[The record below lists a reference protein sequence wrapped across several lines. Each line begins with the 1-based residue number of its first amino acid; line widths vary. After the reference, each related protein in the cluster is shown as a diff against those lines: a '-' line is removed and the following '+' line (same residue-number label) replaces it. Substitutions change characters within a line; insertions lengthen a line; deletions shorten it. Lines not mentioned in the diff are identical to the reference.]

1 MHFTKVNDG
10 QVEAIL
16 DANSLSPFQICTI
29 ALCALVALI
38 DGFDTQAIAFAA
50 PVIAKV
56 WSADLSL
63 FGPVFGA
70 GLLGLTIG
78 ALVLGPAA
86 DRFGRKPIIVLSTL
100 AFGVGSLVTVFA
112 DNMTG
117 LTAYRFMTGLGLG
130 GAMPNIIALTSEFAP
145 KRIRAFVVTSMFCGF
160 PIGAVVG
167 GLVSSK
173 AIPVYGW
180 ESVFIA
186 GGVLPLLLV
195 PALIIWLPESVR
207 FLAAQIGG
215 AKQASALLSRID
227 SHAVIG
233 FSASPPRPTG
243 PSTRAGIGALFA
255 ERQVAGTLLLWT
267 AFFCNLLVL
276 YFLINWLPSV
286 LQRAGVSLER
296 AILAT
301 ALLNAGGVVGGL
313 AFSWIID
320 RFGPRMVLTLAY
332 LGAAV
337 LVSAI
342 GIEWNSAAT
351 TYGIIAAAG
360 FCVIGAQFGMNALAA
375 EYYPTSLRS
384 TGVGAALGIGRVGAM
399 MGPLVGGV
407 LISLDLGTMRL
418 FSIAAIPA
426 VVAGLAIYL
435 ACRATA
441 PNADETIER
450 GQIPLTNLD

>member
-1 MHFTKVNDG
+1 MTTTTAVNVPDLIDQQKVG
-10 QVEAIL
+10 
-16 DANSLSPFQICTI
+16 SFQIRVLI
-29 ALCALVALI
+29 LCALAAML
-38 DGFDTQAIAFAA
+38 DGFAAQMIGYLAPSLKRDMNLDPAALTRIFAWGLVGLMLGA
-50 PVIAKV
+50 
-56 WSADLSL
+56 LTL
-63 FGPVFGA
+63 GPV
-70 GLLGLTIG
+70 
-78 ALVLGPAA
+78 A
-86 DRFGRKPIIVLSTL
+86 DRFGRKPVIVTCTLFFGLLTL
-100 AFGVGSLVTVFA
+100 ATAFAHSANSLTVLRFLASMGFGGT
-112 DNMTG
+112 
-117 LTAYRFMTGLGLG
+117 
-130 GAMPNIIALTSEFAP
+130 MPNAIALTAEYAP
-145 KRIRAFVVTSMFCGF
+145 HRRRGTMITIMFCGF

-195 PALIIWLPESVR
+195 PALMIWLPESVR

-215 AKQASALLSRID
+215 AKQASALLNRID